1 MTDRRPLD
9 EDDPGAAQTGETIC
23 PKCGGDGKLDGQPC
37 DGCGGTG
44 KITAIVG
51 DA

>member
-1 MTDRRPLD
+1 MTDSDLD
-9 EDDPGAAQTGETIC
+9 EDDPGAPQTGEAIC
-23 PKCGGDGKLDGQPC
+23 PRCGGEGSVDGAPC